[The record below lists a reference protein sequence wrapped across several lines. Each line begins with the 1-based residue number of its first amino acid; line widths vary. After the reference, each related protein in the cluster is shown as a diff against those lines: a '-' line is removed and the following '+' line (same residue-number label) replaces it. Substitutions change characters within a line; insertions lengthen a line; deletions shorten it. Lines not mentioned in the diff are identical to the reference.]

1 MEFSPFNPIHFYKT
15 GADENG
21 IAKDYA
27 HIFAPSD
34 YIIFEVLHGVEEA
47 PGRLQLSDAQ
57 SGELL
62 MDLSWNT
69 YQINADKCVSFY
81 EFRGLNAGEY
91 TMAFGDWIS
100 NPICVTDDPE
110 ILRNTVLLQYSLS
123 WNEARSDVYAKINGH
138 IRYFE
143 IRLNGGFKDSGWT
156 FSVDNEQ
163 FETDNADIVELS
175 AVETTEK
182 DLTIGKSS
190 GYPAWIGEK
199 LSHILTCELIFIDGD
214 RYSFVGTKD
223 IADVTQSK
231 SVGDMFVYTLT
242 MRQVKYVNAA
252 FEREIR
258 SLFRK
263 IPTNLRKVNNQ
274 LRKV

>member
-1 MEFSPFNPIHFYKT
+1 MEFSPFNPIHFYKND
-15 GADENG
+15 AVDNG
-21 IAKDYA
+21 IVRGYT

-34 YIIFEVLHGVEEA
+34 YIIFEILHDVEET

-57 SGELL
+57 NGELL

-69 YQINADKCVSFY
+69 YQINADQCVSFY

-91 TMAFGDWIS
+91 TLTFGDWIS

-123 WNEARSDVYAKINGH
+123 WNEARSDVYAKINGRL
-138 IRYFE
+138 RYFE
-143 IRLNGGFKDSGWT
+143 IRLYGGFKDSGWA

-190 GYPAWIGEK
+190 GYPAWVGEK
-199 LSHILTCELIFIDGD
+199 LSHILACELIFIDGD
-214 RYSFVGTKD
+214 RYTFVGNKD
-223 IADVTQSK
+223 ITEVSNDAADYR
-231 SVGDMFVYTLT
+231 FIYTVT
-242 MRQVKYVNAA
+242 MRQAKYLNAA
-252 FEREIR
+252 FEREIQ